1 MTQIIY
7 GRHPVLAALR
17 QSESPLE
24 EIIVAQ
30 GAKGQWLY
38 EVKRLARAGGV
49 RLRVAERAALDRV
62 CGTPHHQG
70 ILARRGSYVYRDLGE
85 LLENLAGL
93 KEPALLVAADS
104 LTDPMNLGN
113 LCRSALA
120 AGAHGLIIPKDRA
133 AGVTPVV
140 TKAAAGALE
149 YLAVYRVTNLA
160 DCLARLKRRGPGDCR
175 HRCRGLPKYL
185 RYGPDPAPGPG
196 HRQRRQGVAPPGA
209 AAVRPGGV
217 HPHGGAIDRLA
228 ERRGLRRRGPVR
240 SPAAAP
246 HGHKVRFK
254 PPPGKPIEAQGY
266 CSPGPPMVR
275 EGQRDRFTR
284 AFRGVKGKTPV
295 FHANVPFLKNF
306 LVKLIPKFL
315 IT

>member
-38 EVKRLARAGGV
+38 EVKRLARAAGV

-85 LLENLAGL
+85 LLDDLAGL
-93 KEPALLVAADS
+93 TEPALLVAADS

-113 LCRSALA
+113 LCRSAFA

-140 TKAAAGALE
+140 IKAAAGALE

-160 DCLARLKRRGPGDCR
+160 DCLARLKDA
-175 HRCRGLPKYL
+175 GLAIVGTDAAASESIYATDLTQPLALVIGSEDKGL
-185 RYGPDPAPGPG
+185 RPRVRQQCDLVASIPMAAPLIGSLNAAASG
-196 HRQRRQGVAPPGA
+196 AVALFEARRQRLM
-209 AAVRPGGV
+209 
-217 HPHGGAIDRLA
+217 AI
-228 ERRGLRRRGPVR
+228 
-240 SPAAAP
+240 
-246 HGHKVRFK
+246 K
-254 PPPGKPIEAQGY
+254 
-266 CSPGPPMVR
+266 
-275 EGQRDRFTR
+275 
-284 AFRGVKGKTPV
+284 
-295 FHANVPFLKNF
+295 
-306 LVKLIPKFL
+306 
-315 IT
+315 